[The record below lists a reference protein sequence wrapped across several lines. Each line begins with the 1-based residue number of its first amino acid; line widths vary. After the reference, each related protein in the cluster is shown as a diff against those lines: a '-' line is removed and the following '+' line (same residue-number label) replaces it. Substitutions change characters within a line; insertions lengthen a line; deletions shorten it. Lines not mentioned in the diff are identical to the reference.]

1 MMHVMCLIGRL
12 KYRKS
17 FKLER
22 FIESHKN
29 KNQPI
34 KSKRR
39 SRTKESIKRVK
50 RELKRNRH
58 RGVHGHYLFFT
69 PSHTPAV
76 SNQQSKKKAGLFKKH
91 INNYFKIDLGKKVKP
106 TTRIAKIGPLCSHSP
121 SLSQHL
127 EKITIFQYD

>member
-1 MMHVMCLIGRL
+1 MHVICLIGRL
-12 KYRKS
+12 KNRKS

-22 FIESHKN
+22 FIESLKN

-58 RGVHGHYLFFT
+58 KGVHGHYLFST
-69 PSHTPAV
+69 SSHP
-76 SNQQSKKKAGLFKKH
+76 G
-91 INNYFKIDLGKKVKP
+91 GK
-106 TTRIAKIGPLCSHSP
+106 
-121 SLSQHL
+121 
-127 EKITIFQYD
+127 